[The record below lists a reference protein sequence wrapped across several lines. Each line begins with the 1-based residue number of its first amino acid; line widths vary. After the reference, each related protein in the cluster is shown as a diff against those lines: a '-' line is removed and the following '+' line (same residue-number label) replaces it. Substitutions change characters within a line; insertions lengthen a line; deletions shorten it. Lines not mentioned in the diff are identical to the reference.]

1 MIYSSNNFNIHK
13 QLLINDFIRRWG
25 NAQVCRSCGYV
36 LPYGVYDKIQR
47 CCGQEMEIVKKLEG
61 DENT

>member
-13 QLLINDFIRRWG
+13 QLLINDFICRWG
-25 NAQVCRSCGYV
+25 NAQVCRSCGCV
-36 LPYGVYDKIQR
+36 MPYGAYYKIQR
-47 CCGQEMEIVKKLEG
+47 CCGQEMEIVKKLEE